1 MLKLLLHLLFVKSQ
15 VPELAHVHCHSLF
28 SAADG
33 PATAAGAEAMG
44 HALLNAAK
52 KAHTLQQMQQ
62 AQQAQQAQQGHAA
75 AAGEEALTEDAPYP
89 GWSNFRN
96 LFTAKKK

>member
-75 AAGEEALTEDAPYP
+75 AAGEALTEDAPYP

>member
-62 AQQAQQAQQGHAA
+62 AQQAQHGHAA